1 MKYVP
6 IPIAMLEV
14 GKPLPVDVVSDSG
27 QLLLRKGQ
35 PVVSEQLREKLHA
48 FNASTSEADA
58 HAWQRAYERM
68 VHELLRSGMDVRE
81 IAKLPMPAEIRDSD
95 YVVGQPLSGGWLDLQ
110 EVLRGILYQ
119 GGLAINPVQRL
130 VSIEQKARALVAA
143 DPDDSLLCLFQAL
156 TDDCLGYC
164 ASHALLCLVVC
175 DLTAAKLGLD
185 ASQVQ
190 ALCAAALTMN
200 IGMARDQDSMAR
212 QGPAVTEWQRTLIN
226 QHPEIS
232 ATILAGFGVDNQDQL
247 DIVRWHHAPDGS
259 SAMPQNQRARRILH
273 LADVFVARTAA
284 RKSRSSLS
292 PLKAVKTM
300 VMGAEGEV
308 VGLGSA
314 MAQAVGF
321 YPPGSYVQLV
331 NGDTAVSVQ
340 RGARANM
347 PWVISIADKDAM
359 PISKYV
365 CKDTADPHNAIAS
378 TVNFEKV
385 HVAVNLDKVRRARER
400 IAQQRV

>member
-6 IPIAMLEV
+6 IPISMLEV
-14 GKPLPVDVVSDSG
+14 GKPLPVNVVSDSG

-35 PVVSEQLREKLHA
+35 PIISEQHRDKLHG
-48 FNASTSEADA
+48 FNASTTEADGN
-58 HAWQRAYERM
+58 AWQRAYERT
-68 VHELLRSGMDVRE
+68 VHELLRSGMDVQE
-81 IAKLPMPAEIRDSD
+81 IAKVPMPAEILASD
-95 YVVGQPLSGGWLDLQ
+95 YVVAQHLSGGWLDLQ

-119 GGLAINPVQRL
+119 GGLALNPLHRL
-130 VSIEQKARALVAA
+130 ISIEHKAHALVAA
-143 DPDDSLLCLFQAL
+143 DADDSLFCLFQAL
-156 TDDCLGYC
+156 ADDSLGYC
-164 ASHALLCLVVC
+164 ATHALLCMVVC
-175 DLTAAKLGLD
+175 ELTATKLGLD
-185 ASQVQ
+185 ALQKQ

-200 IGMARDQDSMAR
+200 IGMAREQDSMAR
-212 QGPAVTEWQRTLIN
+212 QGSDVSEWQRALIAEHA
-226 QHPEIS
+226 QKS
-232 ATILAGFGVDNQDQL
+232 MDILRSFGVDNQEQL
-247 DIVRWHHAPDGS
+247 DIVCWHHASD
-259 SAMPQNQRARRILH
+259 SAQALPQNQRARRILN
-273 LADVFVARTAA
+273 LADIFVARNAA
-284 RKSRSSLS
+284 RKTRSSQS

-321 YPPGSYVQLV
+321 YPPGSYVQLI
-331 NGDTAVSVQ
+331 NGDTAVCVQ

-378 TVNFEKV
+378 AVTFEKV
-385 HVAVNLDKVRRARER
+385 NVAVNLEKVRRARDR
-400 IAQQRV
+400 QSV